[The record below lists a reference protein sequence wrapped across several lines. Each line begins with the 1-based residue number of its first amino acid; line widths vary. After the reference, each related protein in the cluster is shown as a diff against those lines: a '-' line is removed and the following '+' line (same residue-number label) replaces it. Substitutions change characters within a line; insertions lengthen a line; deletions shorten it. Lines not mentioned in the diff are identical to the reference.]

1 MPLGWGCRLVKR
13 GKILFWSG
21 LVIIVGGLAVAVQ
34 IPFFYLRSHVQGQ
47 HLLNEAKNM
56 LATPADPN
64 DGGGGSSNPTM
75 AQNVRLAST
84 WTLGTV
90 QPDTLVGGIR
100 IPAIH
105 VEAPMLQGTDDAELD
120 VGAGHLTTSVWPG
133 ENGTSV
139 IAAHNATWFRH
150 VDKLKPGDLIQVWTK
165 AGEATF
171 AVTKSEVVQTGTP
184 VANTPTPSI
193 VLEACYPLDALY
205 LTPYRYLVSAKWVK
219 TDKTAGQ
226 SNPSFSTQGVIYHGV
241 VPQDLLHE
249 GVTLSANSLPMGS
262 LQFTGT
268 PTASYTQSQSPLS
281 ASSTLVQLYL
291 AWVHASVDKS
301 QADLK
306 ALGVTTVNNP
316 LWGADLSG
324 ISYDSRFDVTLDVA
338 GDLLRSATGS
348 TIFVID
354 SKRYQVTVRAAIDAN
369 AVMRMTSVTV
379 DPL

>member
-1 MPLGWGCRLVKR
+1 MEVPVVKR
-13 GKILFWSG
+13 GRILFWSG
-21 LVIIVGGLAVAVQ
+21 LGIMVGGLAIAVQ
-34 IPFFYLRSHVQGQ
+34 IPFFYLRSHVQGE
-47 HLLNEAKNM
+47 HLLNQAKNM
-56 LATPADPN
+56 LATPLSP
-64 DGGGGSSNPTM
+64 DGGGQSGPAT
-75 AQNVRLAST
+75 AQNVGLANT

-150 VDKLKPGDLIQVWTK
+150 VDKLKPGDLVQVWTK
-165 AGEATF
+165 AGFVTF

-184 VANTPTPSI
+184 VSDTATPSL

-219 TDKTAGQ
+219 TDKTGGP
-226 SNPSFSTQGVIYHGV
+226 SNPSLNAQGVLYHGE
-241 VPQDLLHE
+241 VPQDLLRE

-268 PTASYTQSQSPLS
+268 PTADYTQSQSPLS

-301 QADLK
+301 QPDLG
-306 ALGVTTVNNP
+306 ALGATPANNP
-316 LWGADLSG
+316 LWGATLSG

-338 GDLLRSATGS
+338 GDQLRTATGS
-348 TIFVID
+348 TIFVVS
-354 SKRYQVTVRAAIDAN
+354 SKRYQVTVKAAVDAN
-369 AVMRMTSVTV
+369 EVMRMTSLTV
-379 DPL
+379 VPL